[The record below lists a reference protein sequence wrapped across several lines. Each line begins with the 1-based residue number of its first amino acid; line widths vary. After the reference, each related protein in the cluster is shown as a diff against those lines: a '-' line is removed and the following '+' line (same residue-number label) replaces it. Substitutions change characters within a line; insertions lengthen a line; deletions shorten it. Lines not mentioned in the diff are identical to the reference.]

1 MAGGVDSV
9 RMCNEIITVF
19 NARYDDG
26 LGDDILIPTTI
37 TGASWFGTAA
47 EIVDPEHG
55 LKEASKVIIR
65 IPADAKIEDDK
76 AYADPLAWKAAP
88 DVTGLWTLQG
98 GDIIVKGTA
107 EGTDWTQKRLAETF
121 ECFCKVLAVTDNRRA
136 PNAPHFKVVGT

>member
-9 RMCNEIITVF
+9 KLCNETVTVF
-19 NARYDDG
+19 NRRYDDD

-37 TGASWFGTAA
+37 ESVSWFGTAA
-47 EIVDPEHG
+47 EIVDPERG
-55 LKEASKVIIR
+55 LKEASKIIIR
-65 IPADAKIEDDK
+65 IPERADAGGK
-76 AYADPLAWKAAP
+76 AYADPMTWKAAP
-88 DVTGLWTLQG
+88 DVAGLWTLQG

-121 ECFCKVLAVTDNRRA
+121 AGFCKVLAVTDDRRA